1 MERRIEDDIC
11 GKLGRQRRLDEQR
24 KFRADESDVEDAR
37 REIHRPAEQPGE
49 GQYRHMLGR
58 VGRIAPGVELLP
70 ARALAADPVRPGA
83 AQPRVLDRLVRV
95 DGDMI
100 LRNRKS
106 VVWGKSVSIRVVS
119 VGSSVI
125 KKKKKTNNTK

>member
-1 MERRIEDDIC
+1 
-11 GKLGRQRRLDEQR
+11 
-24 KFRADESDVEDAR
+24 
-37 REIHRPAEQPGE
+37 
-49 GQYRHMLGR
+49 MLGR

-100 LRNRKS
+100 LRRALHHVEMMAHRILAREPLRPAVAVDDRAARANIAGLDHRHARS
-106 VVWGKSVSIRVVS
+106 EEHTSELQSLMRNSYAVLCL
-119 VGSSVI
+119 
-125 KKKKKTNNTK
+125 KTK

>member
-1 MERRIEDDIC
+1 
-11 GKLGRQRRLDEQR
+11 
-24 KFRADESDVEDAR
+24 
-37 REIHRPAEQPGE
+37 
-49 GQYRHMLGR
+49 MLGR

-100 LRNRKS
+100 LRRALHHVEMMAHRILAREPLRHAVAVDDRAARANIAGLEPPPALIGIDFRATTNTQRHIRTENRKE
-106 VVWGKSVSIRVVS
+106 
-119 VGSSVI
+119 
-125 KKKKKTNNTK
+125 